1 MANWKLRLLEIKRN
15 IFVFKAT
22 DCDWKNPDLVS
33 RSARFLEIIW
43 LRRCYF
49 YFPDFLIH
57 KMEIIL
63 FP

>member
-15 IFVFKAT
+15 IFVIQVK

-33 RSARFLEIIW
+33 RSARFLEIIC
-43 LRRCYF
+43 LSCYF
-49 YFPDFLIH
+49 YFPEFLIH
-57 KMEIIL
+57 KMEISL